1 MTHPID
7 LAIQGVE
14 ERVAAH
20 GSPTEGTAGW
30 FLLRAYS
37 TGLVLLKAIKAK
49 GLQDDPVAADAYRKD
64 LRKSLAD
71 VAGVSEVAVGP
82 PV

>member
-7 LAIQGVE
+7 IAIQGLE
-14 ERVAAH
+14 ERVATNN
-20 GSPTEGTAGW
+20 SPSEGTAGW

-37 TGLVLLKAIKAK
+37 TGLLLLKALKAQ
-49 GLQDDPVAADAYRKD
+49 GLQDDPVAADAYRKG

-71 VAGVSEVAVGP
+71 VAGVSEVAP